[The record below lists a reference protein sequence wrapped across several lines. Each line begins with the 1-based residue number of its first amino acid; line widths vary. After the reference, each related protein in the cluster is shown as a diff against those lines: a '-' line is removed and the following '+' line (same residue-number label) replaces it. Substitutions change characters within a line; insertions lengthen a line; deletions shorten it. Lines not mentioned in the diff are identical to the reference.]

1 MNPQKFVSRW
11 NDASTEYKQGLIQHW
26 KDDRTLA
33 ETLNGTL
40 RLNFRFFNDSSA
52 TQQLLDYWE
61 NKLHILPKGD
71 NNISYIARHEYGHLL
86 TQYQIKANF
95 QLITIILR
103 GISKG
108 TKLLS
113 DNPLQYYDGKKYTE
127 QFFHEVCADLIGAS
141 KLDAKQLALKNKILE
156 VIL

>member
-1 MNPQKFVSRW
+1 M
-11 NDASTEYKQGLIQHW
+11 
-26 KDDRTLA
+26 LA
-33 ETLNGTL
+33 ETLNGAL

-71 NNISYIARHEYGHLL
+71 NNISYIARYEYGHLL
-86 TQYQIKANF
+86 TQYQIKATS
-95 QLITIILR
+95 QLITIISR